1 MREKLVKGEKML
13 QRITSRKLAGV
24 SRVFP
29 LLARGMASSDT
40 ITVELGDV
48 FATHC
53 KFHLTHT
60 LLPIDTIL
68 TYLLISSN

>member
-1 MREKLVKGEKML
+1 MRVKLVKGEKML

-53 KFHLTHT
+53 KFHLILH
-60 LLPIDTIL
+60 IDTIL
-68 TYLLISSN
+68 TYLLINF

>member
-53 KFHLTHT
+53 KFHHN
-60 LLPIDTIL
+60 IDTIL
-68 TYLLISSN
+68 TYLLTYLLISSN

>member
-1 MREKLVKGEKML
+1 MRVKLVKGEKML

-53 KFHLTHT
+53 KFQYFILIPY
-60 LLPIDTIL
+60 LL

>member
-1 MREKLVKGEKML
+1 MRVKLVKGEKML

-53 KFHLTHT
+53 KFHLH
-60 LLPIDTIL
+60 IDTIL
-68 TYLLISSN
+68 TYLLINF